1 MEDSLAFPVEGS
13 LDTLIE
19 EAMSPVLSVRNLR
32 KSYHA
37 VEALRGVDLDLERG
51 HVHAICGDN
60 GAGKSTLV
68 KLISGAEQ
76 PDSGTIAL
84 EGTEQHFTSPHDAL
98 ATGIATIYQ
107 ELSVVPRMAIYQN
120 IFLGSE
126 LRKRV
131 LGISI
136 LDKRKMVER
145 SRFYLGELKS
155 TLENMRTAV
164 EELSGGQR
172 QAVAISRALRWQAR
186 IIILDEPTA
195 ALGVRETRT
204 VLDLIRRLRERG
216 TTVVLVSH
224 NMNDVVAVADRVT
237 ILRTGRIMETIA
249 VKDLSAALLSQK
261 ILADDAA
268 PDMADIQALESGRG
282 RA

>member
-1 MEDSLAFPVEGS
+1 MAP
-13 LDTLIE
+13 I
-19 EAMSPVLSVRNLR
+19 LSVRNLR

-51 HVHAICGDN
+51 QIHAICGDN

-76 PDSGTIAL
+76 PDSGTITL
-84 EGTEQHFTSPHDAL
+84 ECAEQRFTSPHDAL
-98 ATGIATIYQ
+98 AAGIATIYQ
-107 ELSVVPRMAIYQN
+107 ELAVVPRMAIYQN

-131 LGISI
+131 IGVSI
-136 LDKRKMVER
+136 LDKREMVKR
-145 SRFYLGELKS
+145 SRYYLGELKS
-155 TLENMRTAV
+155 TIENMRTAV

-204 VLDLIRRLRERG
+204 VLDLIHRLRERG

-224 NMNDVVAVADRVT
+224 NMNDVVAVADTVT
-237 ILRTGRIMETIA
+237 ILRTGRVMETI
-249 VKDLSAALLSQK
+249 SAHGLTAGLLSQK
-261 ILADDAA
+261 ILVDEATA
-268 PDMADIQALESGRG
+268 E
-282 RA
+282 